1 MQITAIHDLANV
13 DLEAAL
19 QRLPFF
25 RKIRASSESQFK
37 QLMGFCRIVEM
48 GSDEVILRRGDKST
62 WLYFLLRGELLVF
75 ADTDEDEAP
84 VNHILPGEMF
94 GDLALIGDSERQATV
109 CSSPSGSG
117 VRLFAC
123 DASCFGMLEDDYPV
137 SLETKLIFYR
147 MMTDSVRWKL
157 EKNRMAQPQH
167 ELSKRMISLPVFR
180 GVKDGL
186 EELHALV
193 EQTIA
198 LADILLAWNSE
209 TNASASYI
217 SCEEKSAI

>member
-1 MQITAIHDLANV
+1 MQITAIHDLPKV
-13 DLEAAL
+13 ELEAAL
-19 QRLPFF
+19 QRLPCF
-25 RKIRASSESQFK
+25 RKIRSASDSQFN

-75 ADTDEDEAP
+75 ADTVDDEAP
-84 VNHILPGEMF
+84 INHILPGEMF

-137 SLETKLIFYR
+137 SLESKLIFYR
-147 MMTDSVRWKL
+147 MMSDSVRWKL
-157 EKNRMAQPQH
+157 EKNRMARPH
-167 ELSKRMISLPVFR
+167 HDLAKRMVSLPVYR
-180 GVKDGL
+180 GAKGGL

-193 EQTIA
+193 ELTVA

-209 TNASASYI
+209 ADASFI
-217 SCEEKSAI
+217 SCEQ